1 VKRLL
6 WLSIAF
12 LLTACASTRS
22 IETPVRIPDLVIQDA
37 GESAYLC
44 TTGKAGEVFFDLTDF
59 AIITQINDVEMSAEY
74 LPQQVGLSENVT
86 TVNSY
91 LLEIPSGNHTV
102 EILYKEEDSLDEI
115 NIYWLPSIV
124 RHERSRQTL
133 SFTAG
138 PNQTYVP
145 FVTDKCGRDF
155 FWIED
160 WGLYVEGSEV
170 ALGIRKSDLTKPV
183 VAGERPI
190 KGSCEDILFGSKENQ

>member
-1 VKRLL
+1 
-6 WLSIAF
+6 
-12 LLTACASTRS
+12 
-22 IETPVRIPDLVIQDA
+22 VRIPDLGIQDA

-44 TTGKAGEVFFDLTDF
+44 TTGKAGEVFFDLPDF

-74 LPQQVGLSENVT
+74 LPQQVGLSANVT

-102 EILYKEEDSLDEI
+102 EILYKEKDSLDEI

-133 SFTAG
+133 SFTAE
-138 PNQTYVP
+138 PNRTYVP

-160 WGLYVEGSEV
+160 WGLYVAGLDRRTHSWY
-170 ALGIRKSDLTKPV
+170 SDWTKPV
-183 VAGERPI
+183 VAGERPP
-190 KGSCEDILFGSKENQ
+190 KKSSCEDVLFGSKENQ